1 MADFKVSNYAPS
13 FYIGDTTQG
22 IRSAVFYDPNF
33 ASFNDMSPVSLI
45 TGSPGS
51 GKTFFAL
58 TLAAQS
64 AIAGKMT
71 VVIDPKADFIALSNL
86 DKYIDNIRLIALSEK
101 SKRGIIDPFV
111 ICGED
116 KTKGIVLAKE
126 LIKIFTNI
134 KDLPFEAI
142 DPILS
147 DVSKKE
153 KPSFTMAVEKFIG
166 FNRSEDPQLATRVR
180 AIGAMLKTISMMPF
194 AKLAFSNPYNV
205 PDRVPMKE
213 GLTIITMLG
222 LELPDADKPKSE
234 YSELDSLASG
244 LMFLVTDYVHKVMQ
258 TSSEGIPKL
267 LIIDEAWSVLGNS
280 AGASI
285 VRSVSLLGRSLNMS
299 MVLATQNAA
308 HVSSVGIENTI
319 TTFFAFRTNGKEGNR
334 ITELMGLRDPDDD
347 EPREFAQMMESFNR
361 GECLMKDFRKRYATV
376 QISAYKKDWVEEFRT
391 NPQEKAKREVQRKL
405 EAEKAAKAK

>member
-1 MADFKVSNYAPS
+1 MADFKVRNYTPS

-22 IRSAVFYDPNF
+22 ISSAVFFDPNF
-33 ASFNDMSPVSLI
+33 ASFNNISPVCLI
-45 TGSPGS
+45 TGAPGG

-71 VVIDPKADFIALSNL
+71 VVIDPKADFISLSNL
-86 DKYIDNIRLIALSEK
+86 KKDIDKIHLISLSEN
-101 SKRGIIDPFV
+101 SRRGIIDPFV

-116 KTKGIVLAKE
+116 KTKGVVLAKE

-147 DVSKKE
+147 DISKRE
-153 KPSFTMAVEKFIG
+153 KPSFTMAVERFIG
-166 FNRSEDPQLATRVR
+166 FNRKEDPQLSTRVR
-180 AIGAMLKTISMMPF
+180 NIGAMLKTISGMPF

-213 GLTIITMLG
+213 GMTIITMLG
-222 LELPDADKPKSE
+222 LELPGAQKPKDE
-234 YSELDSLASG
+234 YSELDNLASG

-258 TSSEGIPKL
+258 TASKGIPKL
-267 LIIDEAWSVLGNS
+267 LIIDEAWAVLGNQ
-280 AGASI
+280 AGVNI
-285 VRSVSLLGRSLNMS
+285 VRSVSLLGRSLGMS
-299 MVLATQNAA
+299 MVLATQNAEHIA
-308 HVSSVGIENTI
+308 NVGIGNTI
-319 TTFFAFRTNGKEGNR
+319 TTFFAFRTNGKEGNK
-334 ITELMGLRDPDDD
+334 ITELMGLRDPEEED
-347 EPREFAQMMESFNR
+347 PRDFSQMMENFEP

-376 QISAYKKDWVEEFRT
+376 KISAYKKDWAEAFET
-391 NPQEKAKREVQRKL
+391 NPEDKAKRERKRES
-405 EAEKAAKAK
+405 EAKLRK